1 MSIPHIGVLM
11 SRKIFA
17 DVLRDRSPYESIRLY
32 DQFARQE
39 GVAPLFFT
47 VEDLRLNQGTVK
59 AYMRTPEGKLIRK
72 VAPIPAVIHNRI
84 KQSHFIQELEILR
97 NLPHVTLFNP
107 DNRLDKWH
115 VYKTLSAHPKVRFHV
130 PETRLLSMASFEHMS
145 KIFPALYVKP
155 RNKSLGIGVRKVE
168 LRPDFLLVTSSDRKQ
183 KLVLPERKTNWIASL
198 YREGSL
204 LVQQAIRMKS
214 IGNRPVDFRISVQK
228 GREGKW
234 QVSGMVA
241 RIGPPGG
248 VATNLAVGGVSQN
261 FAQTLKEL
269 KIDKPEKTR
278 EQIAEVVLMA
288 AERLSLRDPGL
299 ADLGFDVTLDQRG
312 HPWILEVN
320 GRDLRITFYQAKD
333 LSAWQTTFAR
343 PMQYAAHLIEQ
354 KAKQKENKP
363 SVAIVTPGNLPLTG
377 NSGSVEITA
386 REVAKQLGKFH
397 KVYLVGKVP
406 PKSPHYQSIHIAN
419 KTRGAY
425 PEQVCRYV
433 RFVKPNLL
441 QVENRPYWIEK
452 LKASFPHSK
461 KILFLHSDTYL
472 KPPYANPHTIEHALA
487 QYDLLLVNSRF
498 MQGLLAKRF
507 PKLSDKIKAV
517 PLGVDLA
524 HFASIHADPVAKER
538 EIRRAQ
544 LGLKDRKVL
553 LFVGRLL
560 PIKGVDFLIDAF
572 HKVHQAHPD
581 AVLWIVGSS
590 FYGKNI
596 ETPYVKM
603 LKEKS
608 KPLKEAIR
616 FHPFVPHRRLPQIY
630 QIADVLVTP
639 SIGKEAFG
647 LVNVEG
653 MACGLPILST
663 QTGGIE
669 EVVEDGVNGRL
680 LPLDYL
686 RERIAECLTEWLKD
700 PALLKQ
706 MGLSSRKRA
715 EENFSWERVAKELSE
730 HYQSLLREKV
740 MV

>member
-1 MSIPHIGVLM
+1 MSVPNIGVLM

-17 DVLRDRSPYESIRLY
+17 DVLRNRSPYESIRLY
-32 DQFARQE
+32 DQFARKE
-39 GVAPLFFT
+39 GIVPLFFT
-47 VEDLRLNQGTVK
+47 VEDLRLGQGNVN
-59 AYMRTPEGKLIRK
+59 AYMLTPAGKLIRK

-84 KQSHFIQELEILR
+84 KQSHFIQDLEILR

-107 DNRLDKWH
+107 DNRLDKWQ
-115 VYKTLSAHPKVRFHV
+115 VYKTLSAHPKVRSYV
-130 PETRLLSMASFEHMS
+130 PETRLLSIASFECMS
-145 KIFPALYVKP
+145 KTFTALYIKP
-155 RNKSLGIGVRKVE
+155 RNKSLGIGVRKAE
-168 LRPDFLLVTSSDRKQ
+168 IRPDFLLVTSSDRKQ
-183 KLVLPERKTNWIASL
+183 KLILHERKTRWIASL
-198 YREGSL
+198 YKEGSL
-204 LVQQAIRMKS
+204 LVQQAINMKS

-228 GREGKW
+228 GRDGKW

-269 KIDKPEKTR
+269 KIEQPEKIR
-278 EQIAEVVLMA
+278 EKIAEVVLLA
-288 AERLSLRDPGL
+288 AERLSMRDPGL
-299 ADLGFDVTLDQRG
+299 ADLGFDVTLDQHG

-333 LSAWQTTFAR
+333 LFAWQTTFAR
-343 PMQYAAHLIEQ
+343 PMEYAAYLIQQ
-354 KAKQKENKP
+354 KANKKEEKP

-386 REVAKQLGKFH
+386 REVSKQLAKSH
-397 KVYLVGKVP
+397 NVYLVGKAP
-406 PKSPHYQSIHIAN
+406 PKFPHLKTIHIAS
-419 KTRGAY
+419 KTRTGY
-425 PEQVCRYV
+425 QEQICRYV

-452 LKASFPHSK
+452 LKANVPHSK
-461 KILFLHSDTYL
+461 TILFLHSNTYL
-472 KPPYANPHTIEHALA
+472 HPPYANPQTIEHALA
-487 QYDLLLVNSRF
+487 QYDLILVNSRF
-498 MQGLLAKRF
+498 LKGLIASRF
-507 PKLSDKIKAV
+507 PRLTDKIQAV
-517 PLGVDLA
+517 PLGVDLT
-524 HFASIHADPVAKER
+524 HFSSIHDNNVARKR
-538 EIRRAQ
+538 EKRREQ
-544 LGLKDRKVL
+544 LGLRDRKVL

-572 HKVHQAHPD
+572 QKVHQAHPD
-581 AVLWIVGSS
+581 SVLWIVGSS

-608 KPLKEAIR
+608 KPLKDAIH

-630 QIADVLVTP
+630 QIADVLITP

-647 LVNVEG
+647 LVNLEG

-669 EVVEDGVNGRL
+669 EVVADGVNGRL

-686 RERIAECLTEWLKD
+686 RERIAECLIEWLKD

-706 MGLSSRKRA
+706 MGLLSRKRA
-715 EENFSWERVAKELSE
+715 EENFSWERVAKELGR
-730 HYQSLLREKV
+730 HYQSLLREKI